1 MKKII
6 VILTVL
12 IISILVFC
20 ISTCGFDCKI
30 KDKINVAEMIALN
43 GFPALETPERYGYYF
58 DGWHEVER
66 SNNYS
71 LNYEA
76 HWKLNKTPQLYLKE
90 AIVPVNS
97 EFDIHDYIVL
107 IDENVPELILEVIG
121 EVDTSV
127 IGGYRIEVIV
137 TDEYGLST
145 NAELDVIVNDYPRLI
160 SKDIVLKPNDYF
172 NPLSN
177 LGVIDASRYLVTYQT
192 NLNTRYS
199 GEYYVNYIVEDE
211 YGFQSARQINVVV
224 DNPPELAVEDI
235 HLKLGSHFNYLF
247 YASAYDFEEGDLTN
261 RIRYRVLDDQ
271 KIDVNKAGTYDIEFI
286 VNDEFREVSKVV
298 ELKISEEGEAP
309 PNKLDFNILF
319 ITLIA
324 FSVVGIFLFKKT

>member
-6 VILTVL
+6 IILVGLVIG
-12 IISILVFC
+12 SLVFC

-30 KDKINVAEMIALN
+30 KEKINVAEMIALK
-43 GFPALETPERYGYYF
+43 GFPALNTPERYGYYF
-58 DGWHEVER
+58 DGWHVVER

-76 HWKLNKTPQLYLKE
+76 HWKLNKVPQLYLKE
-90 AIVPVNS
+90 SIVPVNS

-107 IDENVPELILEVIG
+107 IDENVSELKLEVIG

-127 IGGYRIEVIV
+127 IGGYRIDVIV

-145 NAELDVIVNDYPRLI
+145 SAQLDVIVNDYPRLI
-160 SKDIVLKPNDYF
+160 SKDVLLKPNDNF
-172 NPLSN
+172 DPLSN
-177 LGVIDASRYLVTYQT
+177 LGVIDTSRYLVTYQT
-192 NLNTRYS
+192 DLNTSYS

-224 DNPPELAVEDI
+224 DSPPELDVEDI

-247 YASAYDFEEGDLTN
+247 YASAYDLEEGDLTN
-261 RIRYRVLDDQ
+261 RIRYQVLDDQ
-271 KIDVNKAGTYDIEFI
+271 KIDVNKTGTYDIEFI

-298 ELKISEEGEAP
+298 ELKISEEGEVP
-309 PNKLDFNILF
+309 PNRFDYKILA
-319 ITLIA
+319 TALLA
-324 FSVVGIFLFKKT
+324 FSGVGIFLFKKP